1 MKIIHQVHPE
11 DFVKYTTEQI
21 RAKFLLDNLVEPGAI
36 NFVYTHYDR
45 MMVGAATP
53 TTTAIQLGTYDALK

>member
-45 MMVGAATP
+45 KAT
-53 TTTAIQLGTYDALK
+53 TIDKLL

>member
-21 RAKFLLDNLVEPGAI
+21 RAKFLLDNLVEPGAV
-36 NFVYTHYDR
+36 NFVYL
-45 MMVGAATP
+45 
-53 TTTAIQLGTYDALK
+53 LGTPWRQLQ

>member
-21 RAKFLLDNLVEPGAI
+21 RAKFLLDNLVEPGA
-36 NFVYTHYDR
+36 Y
-45 MMVGAATP
+45 
-53 TTTAIQLGTYDALK
+53 